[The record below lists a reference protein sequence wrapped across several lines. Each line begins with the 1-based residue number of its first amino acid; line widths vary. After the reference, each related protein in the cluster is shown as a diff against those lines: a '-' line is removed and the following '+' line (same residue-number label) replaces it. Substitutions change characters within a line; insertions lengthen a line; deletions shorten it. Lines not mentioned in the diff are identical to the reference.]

1 MAAEPGLE
9 PASLVNTGAF
19 LRSVTE
25 GRVNLEAIAIS
36 QGRTQQLWRVDIT
49 DVAGRLI
56 AHGELRLQ
64 NVTGK

>member
-19 LRSVTE
+19 LCAAGLVFDEISGTRVT
-25 GRVNLEAIAIS
+25 GHLDL
-36 QGRTQQLWRVDIT
+36 GPDHHTPW
-49 DVAGRLI
+49 GI